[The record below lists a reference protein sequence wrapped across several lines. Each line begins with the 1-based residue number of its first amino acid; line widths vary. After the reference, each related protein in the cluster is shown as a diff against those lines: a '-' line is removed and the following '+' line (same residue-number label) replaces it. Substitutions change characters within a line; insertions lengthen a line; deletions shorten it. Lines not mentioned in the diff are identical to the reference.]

1 MVESIDFKRN
11 CLNLFRLLAAIEVLY
26 WHTIKHLELD
36 KLPVFTDIIKYFTG
50 VPLFFTLSGFL
61 IWQSIGRS
69 HTFGGYAKKRFW
81 RIYPE
86 LWVAV
91 AVEIVVLLC
100 LYHQPIDWP
109 KMGLFTL
116 GQSTIFQF
124 WTPGFLRG
132 YGCGAPNGALWAISV
147 LIQFYFLAY
156 FFYKWLH
163 GKNLI
168 IWGGWILGSL
178 IVGWM
183 NPFIS
188 NALPLYLGKL
198 YTITLIP
205 FLWMFIMAAFV
216 AEYKDVILPFLK
228 KYWWAFVVLLIFK
241 REFVRWDIDMSLYQL
256 IYTVLLFCGV
266 VGVAYAFPKINIK
279 TDISYGVYIY
289 HMTVVNA
296 LIALGF
302 TGQSWTIYVVIAVTG
317 LLAWISTKTI
327 GHLSVREKSKIA

>member
-1 MVESIDFKRN
+1 
-11 CLNLFRLLAAIEVLY
+11 
-26 WHTIKHLELD
+26 
-36 KLPVFTDIIKYFTG
+36 
-50 VPLFFTLSGFL
+50 
-61 IWQSIGRS
+61 
-69 HTFGGYAKKRFW
+69 
-81 RIYPE
+81 
-86 LWVAV
+86 
-91 AVEIVVLLC
+91 
-100 LYHQPIDWP
+100 
-109 KMGLFTL
+109 
-116 GQSTIFQF
+116 
-124 WTPGFLRG
+124 
-132 YGCGAPNGALWAISV
+132 
-147 LIQFYFLAY
+147 
-156 FFYKWLH
+156 
-163 GKNLI
+163 
-168 IWGGWILGSL
+168 
-178 IVGWM
+178 M

-198 YTITLIP
+198 YTVTLIP
-205 FLWMFIMAAFV
+205 YLWMFILAAFV

-289 HMTVVNA
+289 HMTIVNA

-302 TGQSWTIYVVIAVTG
+302 AGQSWTIYVVIAVTG